1 MTENT
6 KEKHCFST
14 LAGYKWLFMRLRVLQ
29 ANAGAGVECFAAYL
43 GDLEL
48 SKLK

>member
-6 KEKHCFST
+6 KEEHCLST
-14 LAGYKWLFMRLRVLQ
+14 LAGYKWLRVLQ